1 MTQPSTSTLR
11 SADFREHFVDA
22 DGFHIRYLECGE
34 GEPLV
39 CFHGAGGLRVSPA
52 HVLLAEKFRV
62 VLFEVP
68 GFGTSPENNRSQSI
82 QDLADTMAAAI
93 AGIDIDRCAVLGNSF
108 GGRLALWLAIR
119 HAETLNALVLA
130 APAALRP

>member
-1 MTQPSTSTLR
+1 MTQSSTRTLR
-11 SADFREHFVDA
+11 SVDFREHFVDA

-52 HVLLAEKFRV
+52 HVLLAQKVRV
-62 VLFEVP
+62 ILFEVP

-82 QDLADTMAAAI
+82 QDLADTMAVAI
-93 AGIDIDRCAVLGNSF
+93 SGIGIERCALLGNS
-108 GGRLALWLAIR
+108 
-119 HAETLNALVLA
+119 LVVGWRYGL
-130 APAALRP
+130 PSGTRSN